1 MRNRLNCNII
11 VVLIGFLLYSCNSSS
26 DTKKIKNSN
35 PYFPVSEGN
44 NWEYI
49 NEAPR
54 EESEIYT
61 VTMQNINE
69 DKGTLYF
76 DLSSFPF
83 FSKENKKVTI
93 AINKDGSISTEP
105 YRDNLNT
112 FIPATVNL
120 NNGYSWNYGQWSASV
135 NFLNDTVKTENGTYT
150 NCMFLN
156 FAVSITFS
164 AEIWLVKDVG
174 IVKWGYN
181 RTNPPTLRPIYYV
194 LKKIDIK

>member
-1 MRNRLNCNII
+1 M
-11 VVLIGFLLYSCNSSS
+11 FSCNSSS
-26 DTKKIKNSN
+26 DTKRFPNSN

-61 VTMQNINE
+61 VTMQNIKE
-69 DKGTLYF
+69 DNGTLYV

-83 FSKENKKVTI
+83 FSKENKKITI
-93 AINKDGSISTEP
+93 SISKDGKICTEP
-105 YRDNLNT
+105 FSDSLNT
-112 FIPATVNL
+112 FIPASKIL
-120 NNGYSWNYGQWSASV
+120 QNGYTWNYGQWSASV
-135 NFLNDTVKTENGTYT
+135 NFLNDTIKTENATYV

-156 FAVSITFS
+156 FAISITFS
-164 AEIWLVKDVG
+164 AEIWLAKDIG
-174 IVKWGYN
+174 IVKWGFN